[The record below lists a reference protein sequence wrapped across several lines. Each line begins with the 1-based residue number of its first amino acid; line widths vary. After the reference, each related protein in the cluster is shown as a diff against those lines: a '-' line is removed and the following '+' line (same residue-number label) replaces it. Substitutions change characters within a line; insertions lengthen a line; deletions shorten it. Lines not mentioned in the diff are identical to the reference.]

1 MLSTTAVAHRRF
13 HAVALTRRLHFAS
26 HPPALPPPAM
36 MRKCTPPSYVLP
48 DYEVAHEP
56 ATNTTLRWERLASLT
71 QDPMI
76 MQLSDKIGR
85 EMPLPQ
91 SLPQAMADIRPIV
104 VTSAS
109 PPFKIINV
117 NSAWENM
124 CGYKRGEAMNKGLG
138 SLLHGSETEFEVAK
152 SMVEKLMNG
161 KKYSEAV
168 LTNYTKEGR
177 KFQNLVRLKP
187 LQSDNGEQCFVG
199 VLRELSNNLSQ
210 ENAMTMH

>member
-1 MLSTTAVAHRRF
+1 MLSKTAIAHHRLY
-13 HAVALTRRLHFAS
+13 AWALTRRLHAS
-26 HPPALPPPAM
+26 HPPALRQPAIM
-36 MRKCTPPSYVLP
+36 GKFTPPSNVLP
-48 DYEVAHEP
+48 DYEVAYEP
-56 ATNTTLRWERLASLT
+56 ATNTSIRWERLASLT

-76 MQLSDKIGR
+76 KQLSDKMSR

-91 SLPQAMADIRPIV
+91 SLRQALVDIRPIV

-124 CGYKRGEAMNKGLG
+124 CGYKRDEAMNKGLG

-152 SMVEKLMNG
+152 CMVEKLMKG

-187 LQSDNGEQCFVG
+187 LCDNGEHCFVG
-199 VLRELSNNLSQ
+199 VLREIPNNLSQ